1 MQTKDKTRNENPT
14 GSRPAY
20 KKMEYEKQS
29 SRQQMRGKPKAK
41 NNDNK
46 TCENTLHARIFLK
59 NKNKTFDDNDTK
71 KRET

>member
-1 MQTKDKTRNENPT
+1 MDAISLCKRKTNQEMKIQQEADQHT
-14 GSRPAY
+14 

-46 TCENTLHARIFLK
+46 TCENTLHAM
-59 NKNKTFDDNDTK
+59 TF
-71 KRET
+71 